1 MVSTQPGEDDANQ
14 WPGNDDLQW
23 RSNLLKSVA
32 ELFEREQR
40 SLLSELQTSIL
51 EAQSECD
58 AAGGDVTAAAKL
70 EALERKVRAQVL
82 CMPHQ
87 HHDVIIL

>member
-1 MVSTQPGEDDANQ
+1 MNFDIYLQSGEDDASQ

-58 AAGGDVTAAAKL
+58 KTGGDVTAAVKL
-70 EALERKVRAQVL
+70 EALERKVRAQVTAS
-82 CMPHQ
+82 
-87 HHDVIIL
+87 